1 MLPPQSAE
9 LLLTIAESLPAG
21 SLLAVASTCEP
32 PLPVGRLRLE
42 GRLREVRAADLA
54 MTRIESQQRLQRS
67 GVLLDA
73 DQLTT
78 VMRVTEGW
86 PAGLALA
93 AVALRDIDSRP
104 ATLEAF
110 GGDDHVV
117 SDYLRDVFLKHLP
130 PEQLDLLVVSSVLD
144 GLTGPL
150 CDAVAGRQ
158 GAGRI
163 LRELSRSNILVEA
176 VDRCEQTFRVHPL
189 LRGLL
194 LGELRRGGR
203 ERERR
208 THLRAAT
215 WLEAG
220 GDLEPAAEHAAAAG
234 DVERAGRLLWDNAPM
249 ALMQGRG
256 SRLEGALQRFTPA
269 RVIADP
275 ALALCTAASGLA
287 RRDRD
292 YVEHWTDVGERAL
305 ERAGSGEAARFAAG
319 IAVLR
324 ATVARDGLAQMGA
337 DARRAR
343 GLAAGQ
349 VAWRALACFL
359 DGAARHLCGETG
371 PARERLAEGARVGA
385 MGAPVAETLCHGQ
398 LALIELS
405 AESWQDG
412 VQRAELAREC
422 VEAYGLDEHPAS
434 ALPYAVSAFAR
445 AHEGRVE
452 EARLCLSD
460 AGRLLRAP
468 VPFAPW
474 FGAEIDVALARA
486 QLRLSDSAAARDL
499 LTSAGRL
506 ARHCPEATELR
517 AAIDDAWARADSFA
531 ETAVVGVTALTTAE
545 LRVLRMLPSHM
556 SLREIATRLHVS
568 LNTVKSQAHA
578 VYRKLDVSS
587 RSEAVARARTVG
599 LVDP

>member
-1 MLPPQSAE
+1 M
-9 LLLTIAESLPAG
+9 
-21 SLLAVASTCEP
+21 
-32 PLPVGRLRLE
+32 
-42 GRLREVRAADLA
+42 
-54 MTRIESQQRLQRS
+54 
-67 GVLLDA
+67 
-73 DQLTT
+73 
-78 VMRVTEGW
+78 
-86 PAGLALA
+86 
-93 AVALRDIDSRP
+93 
-104 ATLEAF
+104 
-110 GGDDHVV
+110 
-117 SDYLRDVFLKHLP
+117 
-130 PEQLDLLVVSSVLD
+130 
-144 GLTGPL
+144 
-150 CDAVAGRQ
+150 AGRQ

-599 LVDP
+599 ARRPVSGAATASAVTTIRVAVAVGRVLARRALRDALAGAGGLEVIADCGDVDELRAAIALHQPEVVITDIRMPPTMTDEGVRVAAELRVTHPAVAVILLSSRLRARVRGRPSARRHGPARLSAQGAAG